1 MVAAIPSPW
10 LPYAKRH
17 IGKPIFPVLGNI
29 NGGSSVTISLFK
41 NLRKITPVRANPAIT
56 NNEYQCGRFS
66 GNPAVRPDW
75 VCAVWEPVNKN
86 K

>member
-1 MVAAIPSPW
+1 M
-10 LPYAKRH
+10 KRSTMYPD
-17 IGKPIFPVLGNI
+17 GKPIPEALPAAYQKG
-29 NGGSSVTISLFK
+29 TLEK
-41 NLRKITPVRANPAIT
+41 NCSNCNHVMYIT